1 MNTERPSAGCDSFR
15 LHSTRSWRNSTQPD
29 ISFSIPPHF
38 FGNES
43 PRRKDRVVPTHSAV
57 VGVGGDNN
65 SHTSDN
71 RTARRASIR
80 RNR

>member
-1 MNTERPSAGCDSFR
+1 MNTERASPGWRQLSLVPQA
-15 LHSTRSWRNSTQPD
+15 WRNSTQPD

-43 PRRKDRVVPTHSAV
+43 PRRKDPCGAYKQHSR
-57 VGVGGDNN
+57 GVGADNN
-65 SHTSDN
+65 SQIPDN
-71 RTARRASIR
+71 QTARRASIR

>member
-1 MNTERPSAGCDSFR
+1 MNTKRPSPGWRQLSLVPQLGETQLSLTSR
-15 LHSTRSWRNSTQPD
+15 LAYP
-29 ISFSIPPHF
+29 ISLVMKAH
-38 FGNES
+38 G
-43 PRRKDRVVPTHSAV
+43 KDRAVPTHSAV

-71 RTARRASIR
+71 QTARRASIR

>member
-1 MNTERPSAGCDSFR
+1 MNSERPSPGWRQLSLVPQA
-15 LHSTRSWRNSTQPD
+15 WRNSTQPD

-43 PRRKDRVVPTHSAV
+43 PRRKDHVVPTNSAV
-57 VGVGGDNN
+57 VGVGGDND
-65 SHTSDN
+65 SYTSDN
-71 RTARRASIR
+71 QTARRASIR

>member
-1 MNTERPSAGCDSFR
+1 MNTERPPPGWRQLSLVPQA
-15 LHSTRSWRNSTQPD
+15 WRNSTQPD

-38 FGNES
+38 FGDES
-43 PRRKDRVVPTHSAV
+43 PRRKDRVAAYKQRGR
-57 VGVGGDNN
+57 GVGGDNN

-71 RTARRASIR
+71 QTARRASMR